1 MLTVFPEEKELLIS
15 QTEPMMRIMNWM
27 TKKPLIEGEVMKTF
41 LICVQFLAGYVDI
54 VDDCDVFKIGI
65 DMKMMTPLDLFVYT
79 NI

>member
-1 MLTVFPEEKELLIS
+1 
-15 QTEPMMRIMNWM
+15 MNWM

-41 LICVQFLAGYVDI
+41 LICVQFLAGYFDF